1 MKTQEINYAH
11 DQKNFIGYVAYPE
24 RDKAPL
30 ILIAPSWAG
39 RDEFVK
45 DKAEKLA
52 REGYVAMAVDMY
64 GDAKVGSSTEEN
76 QSLMTPLIEDRDRL
90 KGIIKSALDAGR
102 QLEAVEASNVAAIGY
117 CFGGLVVLDLARSG
131 SDVNGVVSFHGLLMD
146 SKISEEGIR
155 SKILVLHGERDP
167 MVPLEMIDG
176 FQKEMTQ
183 AGADWQLHSYGNA
196 YHAFT
201 NKEANDPDLGTEYNQ
216 DADRR
221 SWQSMMNFFQEIFE

>member
-1 MKTQEINYAH
+1 MKTEEINYSH

-45 DKAEKLA
+45 DKAENLA

-221 SWQSMMNFFQEIFE
+221 SWQSMMNFFQEIFV

>member
-1 MKTQEINYAH
+1 MKTEEINYSY
-11 DQKNFIGYVAYPE
+11 DQINYKGFVAYPDK
-24 RDKAPL
+24 DKAPL

-45 DKAEKLA
+45 DKARELA
-52 REGYVAMAVDMY
+52 QEGFVAMAIDMY
-64 GDAKVGSSTEEN
+64 GEAKVGSSTEEN
-76 QSLMTPLIEDRDRL
+76 QSMMTPLVEDRDKL
-90 KGIIKSALDAGR
+90 KGIVNAA
-102 QLEAVEASNVAAIGY
+102 LEAGKQLDEVDNSKVAAIGY

-131 SDVNGVVSFHGLLMD
+131 SNVRGVVSFHGLLMD
-146 SKISEEGIR
+146 SEISENGIK

-167 MVPLEMIDG
+167 MVPLSMVDE
-176 FQKEMTQ
+176 FQKEMTE

-201 NKEANDPDLGTEYNQ
+201 NKEANDPNLGTQYNK

-221 SWQSMMNFFQEIFE
+221 SWKSMMNFFEEIFE

>member
-1 MKTQEINYAH
+1 MKTEEINYSY
-11 DQKNFIGYVAYPE
+11 DQINYKGFVAYPDK
-24 RDKAPL
+24 DKAPL

-45 DKAEKLA
+45 DKARELA
-52 REGYVAMAVDMY
+52 QEGFVAMAIDMY
-64 GDAKVGSSTEEN
+64 GEAKVGSSTEEN
-76 QSLMTPLIEDRDRL
+76 QSMMTPLVEDRDKL
-90 KGIIKSALDAGR
+90 KGIVNAA
-102 QLEAVEASNVAAIGY
+102 LEAGKQLDKVDNSKVAAIGY

-131 SDVNGVVSFHGLLMD
+131 SNVRGVVSFHGLLMD
-146 SKISEEGIR
+146 SEISENGIK

-167 MVPLEMIDG
+167 MVPLAMVDE

-201 NKEANDPDLGTEYNQ
+201 NKEANDPNLGTQYNR

-221 SWQSMMNFFQEIFE
+221 SWQSMMNFFEEIFE

>member
-1 MKTQEINYAH
+1 MKTEEINYSY
-11 DQKNFIGYVAYPE
+11 DQINYKGFVAYPDK
-24 RDKAPL
+24 DKAPL

-45 DKAEKLA
+45 DKARELA
-52 REGYVAMAVDMY
+52 QEGFVAMAIDMY
-64 GDAKVGSSTEEN
+64 GEAKVGSSTEEN
-76 QSLMTPLIEDRDRL
+76 QSMMTPLVEDRDKL
-90 KGIIKSALDAGR
+90 KGIVNAA
-102 QLEAVEASNVAAIGY
+102 LEAGKQLDEVDNSKVAAIGY

-131 SDVNGVVSFHGLLMD
+131 SNVCGVVSFHGLLMD
-146 SKISEEGIR
+146 SEISEDGIK

-167 MVPLEMIDG
+167 MVPLAMVDE
-176 FQKEMTQ
+176 FQKEMTE

-201 NKEANDPDLGTEYNQ
+201 NKEANDPNLGTQYNI

-221 SWQSMMNFFQEIFE
+221 SWKSMMNFFEEIFE

>member
-1 MKTQEINYAH
+1 MKTEEINYSY
-11 DQKNFIGYVAYPE
+11 DQINYKGFVAYPDK
-24 RDKAPL
+24 DKAPL

-45 DKAEKLA
+45 DKARELA
-52 REGYVAMAVDMY
+52 QEGFVAMAIDMY
-64 GDAKVGSSTEEN
+64 GEAKVGSSTEEN
-76 QSLMTPLIEDRDRL
+76 QSMMTPLVEDRDKL
-90 KGIIKSALDAGR
+90 KGIVNAA
-102 QLEAVEASNVAAIGY
+102 LEAGKQLDEVDNSKVAAIGY

-131 SDVNGVVSFHGLLMD
+131 SNVCGVVSFHGLLMD
-146 SKISEEGIR
+146 SEISQNGIK

-167 MVPLEMIDG
+167 MVPLSMVDE
-176 FQKEMTQ
+176 FQKEMTE

-201 NKEANDPDLGTEYNQ
+201 NKEANDPNLGTQYNR

-221 SWQSMMNFFQEIFE
+221 SWQSMMNFFEEIFE